1 MALEN
6 LITDHLALWTAAV
19 RPKSSAGRGSN
30 SKLELTGIKKL
41 RELIL
46 ELAVRGKL
54 VPQDPSDE
62 PASMLLDR
70 IACEKAR
77 LVKEKKIKKPKALP
91 EIGEEE
97 KPFELPEGW
106 EWSRLQD
113 LTSYIQRGKGPDY
126 ADVGTVKVISQKCI
140 QWSGFDA
147 SQARFIS
154 DSSVNGYQN
163 ERFLQLND
171 LLWNSTGTGTVGR
184 VNILDNLPDE
194 KIVADSHVTV
204 IRALEIDCNFLWC
217 YIAAPGVQNR
227 IEPGH
232 EKSLVSGSTKQVE
245 LSASAVSTLVI
256 PIPPLSEQHHIV
268 AKVNELM
275 ALCDKLEQRSD
286 SQLAAHQTLVE
297 TLLATLTDCADAD
310 ELAQSW
316 ARLSTHFDTLF
327 TTEASI
333 DALKQTILQLAVM
346 GKLVSQDP
354 SDEPASALLE
364 RIAAE
369 KAQLVKEKKIK
380 KEKPL
385 PAISEDEKPF
395 DIPKE
400 WVWVKLSDVSA
411 LKGGFAYK
419 SNDFIKSGQNQVI
432 RMGNVRPDSLRLD
445 ENPVFI
451 EPELSQKTTDYEIVD
466 GDILLTMTG
475 TKGKRDYLYSVLVD
489 TQKRAGKKLYLNQ
502 RLCAVRG
509 LGIVSDFLNISL
521 KSELLLSAIYEKST
535 GTANQANIGMEAL
548 SNWVLPLPPIR
559 EQHRVVAKV
568 DQLMALCDQLKSRLQ
583 TSQQTQLALAESLV
597 EGALA

>member
-1 MALEN
+1 MAIEN
-6 LITDHLALWTAAV
+6 LITDHLDLWTAAV
-19 RPKSSAGRGSN
+19 RPKSRAGRGSN

-62 PASMLLDR
+62 PASALLAR
-70 IACEKAR
+70 IAAEKAR
-77 LVKEKKIKKPKALP
+77 LVKEGKIKKPKTLP
-91 EIGEEE
+91 EIREEE

-106 EWSRLQD
+106 EWQRLGAIGFTQ
-113 LTSYIQRGKGPDY
+113 TG
-126 ADVGTVKVISQKCI
+126 GTPSKSSQEYFGNDIPFIKP
-140 QWSGFDA
+140 GD
-147 SQARFIS
+147 IS
-154 DSSVNGYQN
+154 DTSVIYDN
-163 ERFLQLND
+163 EGL
-171 LLWNSTGTGTVGR
+171 STLGAEKLGR
-184 VNILDNLPDE
+184 L
-194 KIVADSHVTV
+194 
-204 IRALEIDCNFLWC
+204 
-217 YIAAPGVQNR
+217 AP
-227 IEPGH
+227 
-232 EKSLVSGSTKQVE
+232 SGSILMVCIGTIGKCNKIDRLCAFNQQINSVTPYVE
-245 LSASAVSTLVI
+245 IYDFLHKCLSSSYFQALAWENSSSTTIAILNKGKWEVQPVPLP
-256 PIPPLSEQHHIV
+256 PISEQHRIV
-268 AKVNELM
+268 AKVDELM
-275 ALCDKLEQRSD
+275 ALCDQLEQRSE
-286 SQLAAHQTLVE
+286 SQLAVHQTLVE
-297 TLLATLTDCADAD
+297 ILLATLTDSCDAD
-310 ELAQSW
+310 ELTQNW
-316 ARLSTHFDTLF
+316 ARLSTHFNTLF
-327 TTEASI
+327 STEASI

-346 GKLVSQDP
+346 GKLVPQDP
-354 SDEPASALLE
+354 CDEPASALLE

>member
-1 MALEN
+1 MAIEN
-6 LITDHLALWTAAV
+6 LITDHLDLWTAAV

-62 PASMLLDR
+62 PASVLLER
-70 IACEKAR
+70 IAAEKTR
-77 LVKEKKIKKPKALP
+77 LVKEGKIKKPKALP

-97 KPFELPEGW
+97 KPFELPDGW
-106 EWSRLQD
+106 VWSMLAEIAEINPRNESD
-113 LTSYIQRGKGPDY
+113 D
-126 ADVGTVKVISQKCI
+126 TV
-140 QWSGFDA
+140 DA
-147 SQARFIS
+147 SFVPMSLISTAYNGQHGFEARKWGEIKKGFTHFSNGDIGIAKITPCFENSKAAVFRGLTNGIGAGTTELHIARPYTDYVSAFFI
-154 DSSVNGYQN
+154 
-163 ERFLQLND
+163 LLNIKSPIY
-171 LLWNSTGTGTVGR
+171 LKKGEAGMTGTAGQKR
-184 VNILDNLPDE
+184 LAKDFFSFYPL
-194 KIVADSHVTV
+194 
-204 IRALEIDCNFLWC
+204 
-217 YIAAPGVQNR
+217 
-227 IEPGH
+227 
-232 EKSLVSGSTKQVE
+232 
-245 LSASAVSTLVI
+245 
-256 PIPPLSEQHHIV
+256 PIPPFAEQHRIV
-268 AKVNELM
+268 AKVDELM
-275 ALCDKLEQRSD
+275 ALCDQLEQCSE

-297 TLLATLTDCADAD
+297 TLLATLTDSCDAE
-310 ELAQSW
+310 ELAQNW
-316 ARLSTHFDTLF
+316 ARLSSHFDILF

-333 DALKQTILQLAVM
+333 DALKQSILQLAVM

-432 RMGNVRPDSLRLD
+432 RMGNIRPDSLRLD